1 MGNRRVDNCR
11 LGRAANLGKVGKE
24 GGKVLGRGTKCRQKE
39 IATELNIAWE
49 RILTRKRPLRVSRL
63 WRSTALC
70 VARRSAVL
78 ARREGLRLP

>member
-1 MGNRRVDNCR
+1 MNMGNGRVYYCR

-24 GGKVLGRGTKCRQKE
+24 SSEVLGYKVPLDLAKYNVGIQ
-39 IATELNIAWE
+39 
-49 RILTRKRPLRVSRL
+49 ILTRKRPLSVSRL